1 MQHRLE
7 REVEHKLGHEERLA
21 VAPEGITTG
30 SWCPSGCFNRRPRS
44 TQVNRREM
52 PPIVSSPTK
61 RTCFDTPELHRLLS
75 S

>member
-30 SWCPSGCFNRRPRS
+30 RW
-44 TQVNRREM
+44 
-52 PPIVSSPTK
+52 
-61 RTCFDTPELHRLLS
+61 
-75 S
+75 